1 LRSNRW
7 NKVMRTVHEIFP
19 FFPLQQRYKG
29 TPPMPAFSINF
40 WSMHLRKLKIMS
52 TSVFQIL
59 LLLVSLKLQASG
71 AAPGLAKPNC
81 PETCGNITI
90 PFPFGIGAGCFLD
103 EWYQIICQQN
113 NTVPILKKIGLRVID
128 ISLPDQYM
136 DGMIDVS
143 LPVIY
148 SNASCGGDGRAAR
161 VSLEGSQFVFSR
173 TRNVFTLVGCN
184 TLATVNTTKSA
195 FAGCSSRC
203 AETNTSRY
211 TACSGRNGCC
221 KTRLPF
227 NLQHF
232 SVDFKEE
239 GGHQGCKYAILSSYF
254 PALYDLKLNETIPAV
269 LEWGIANNTDYGRKL
284 IQQSKTTTYPS
295 VCSTQIGGSE
305 MLFTQCYCFGGYY
318 GNPYLMGGC
327 EGAAPPQSR
336 YCAETCGNVTIPF
349 PFGIRAGCFLD
360 DWYQI
365 ACQPN
370 NMVPILKR
378 IGLRVL
384 NISLP
389 NKNLD
394 GMINVSLPVIYS
406 TASCRVDGRGPMV
419 SLKGKSLKGSPF
431 VFSQTRNIFTVV
443 GCNAQLTIK
452 STESAVFG
460 CRSKCVGANFTNSNY
475 SACSESE
482 GCCQSSLPFNLQ
494 GFDVDFVEESGDE
507 GCKYAFL
514 GSDSA
519 VYDLR
524 SSDTVPG
531 VLEWAIANNTD
542 YALDLFKQGYY
553 ISNKSFF
560 CEKYRS
566 DSLGSGEILYAQCHC
581 RRGYRGNAYL
591 IGGCK
596 DFDECYSWCPG
607 TCVLERDSFRCVG
620 GGKTKFILIGTG
632 AGLGALLLCLALWG
646 LYKYIKKRQEI
657 KLKEKYFIGLLLE
670 SELSSGHVE
679 KNKLFNSKYLEKAT
693 DNFNKDRILGQGG
706 QGTVYKGM
714 LTDGKIVAIKK
725 PKAIDESK
733 VKQFINE
740 VVILSQINHR
750 NIVKLLGCCLETK
763 VPLLVYEFIPNGTL
777 YQYLHDSNEEF
788 HVSWDTRLRIAA
800 EIAGA
805 LFYLHSAASI
815 PIYHRDIK
823 STNILL
829 DEKYRAKVADF
840 GTSKSIS
847 LDQTH
852 VTTLVQGTFGY
863 LDPEYFQSGQF
874 TDKSDVY
881 SFGVVL
887 VELLTGQ
894 KPISSM
900 REQEGRSLAT
910 YFIISME
917 ENQLF
922 DIVDAQVL
930 KEDKKEEIALVA
942 NLAKRCL
949 NLNGRNR
956 PTMKEVTMELEGMRK
971 LPDPLGIQQNQEDR
985 ETAESYAT
993 ACTSSKSNINADVT
1007 TFSDVQPFSPSE
1019 TW

>member
-1 LRSNRW
+1 
-7 NKVMRTVHEIFP
+7 
-19 FFPLQQRYKG
+19 
-29 TPPMPAFSINF
+29 
-40 WSMHLRKLKIMS
+40 MS

-59 LLLVSLKLQASG
+59 LLLVSLTLQASG

-81 PETCGNITI
+81 PDACGDVPI
-90 PFPFGIGAGCFLD
+90 PFPFGIGAGCFFE

-113 NTVPILKKIGLRVID
+113 NTIPILKKIGLRVLN
-128 ISLPDQYM
+128 ISLPDRYV
-136 DGMIDVS
+136 DGMINIS

-148 SNASCGGDGRAAR
+148 SNASCGGDGRAAG
-161 VSLEGSQFVFSR
+161 VSLEGSQFVFSQ

-184 TLATVNTTKSA
+184 TLATVDTTKSA
-195 FAGCSSRC
+195 FVGCRSRC
-203 AETNTSRY
+203 AGTNTSISWNS
-211 TACSGRNGCC
+211 ACSGSDGCC
-221 KTRLPF
+221 QTMLPL
-227 NLQHF
+227 NLQGF

-239 GGHQGCKYAILSSYF
+239 GGHQGCKYAFLRSDF
-254 PALYDLKLNETIPAV
+254 TGLYDLILNETVPVV

-284 IQQSKTTTYPS
+284 IQQSKTVYPS
-295 VCSTQIGGSE
+295 ICRTQSVDDSE
-305 MLFTQCYCFGGYY
+305 MLFTQCYCTRCSCTREYG
-318 GNPYLMGGC
+318 GNPYLMEGC
-327 EGAAPPQSR
+327 KGSAPRPSGAAPRPRSPD
-336 YCAETCGNVTIPF
+336 CAEACGSVTIPF
-349 PFGIRAGCFLD
+349 PFGIGTGCFLD
-360 DWYQI
+360 DWYQV
-365 ACQPN
+365 ACQQN
-370 NMVPILKR
+370 NMVPILKKT
-378 IGLRVL
+378 GLRVL

-389 NKNLD
+389 DEDVN

-406 TASCRVDGRGPMV
+406 NASCGGDGRGAMV
-419 SLKGKSLKGSPF
+419 SLKGSPF

-443 GCNAQLTIK
+443 GCNTLATVK

-460 CRSKCVGANFTNSNY
+460 CRSKCARTNFTISKY
-475 SACSESE
+475 SACSGRD

-494 GFDVDFVEESGDE
+494 HFGVDFEEESGHE
-507 GCKYAFL
+507 ECKYAFL
-514 GSDSA
+514 RSDSG

-524 SSDTVPG
+524 LSDTIPV
-531 VLEWAIANNTD
+531 VLEWGIANNTT
-542 YALDLFKQGYY
+542 YAVDLVRRGNYDVTFSCTRFESLSSEGEESIHRYRGYGV
-553 ISNKSFF
+553 
-560 CEKYRS
+560 
-566 DSLGSGEILYAQCHC
+566 DSGEMPYVQCHC
-581 RRGYRGNAYL
+581 TEGYRGNAYR

-596 DFDECYSWCPG
+596 DIDECEDSNRCHG
-607 TCVLERDSFRCVG
+607 TCVNTPGSFRCVSG
-620 GGKTKFILIGTG
+620 RKTTKFILIGTG

-646 LYKYIKKRQEI
+646 LYKYIKKRKEI
-657 KLKEKYFIGLLLE
+657 KLKEKNFKRNGGLLLE
-670 SELSSGHVE
+670 SELSSAKGHVE
-679 KNKLFNSKYLEKAT
+679 KNKLFNSKDLEKAT

-725 PKAIDESK
+725 SRAIDEGK
-733 VKQFINE
+733 VEQFINE

-863 LDPEYFQSGQF
+863 LDPEYFQSSQF

-894 KPISSM
+894 KPISSL

-917 ENQLF
+917 ENRLF
-922 DIVDAQVL
+922 NIVDAQVL

-949 NLNGRNR
+949 NLNGRSR
-956 PTMKEVTMELEGMRK
+956 PTMKEVAMELEVMRK
-971 LPDPLGIQQNQEDR
+971 FQNPLGIQQNQEDQ
-985 ETAESYAT
+985 EATESYVA
-993 ACTSSKSNINADVT
+993 ACKSSKSNIDVDVT
-1007 TFSDVQPFSPSE
+1007 TFSDAQPFLPSE

>member
-1 LRSNRW
+1 
-7 NKVMRTVHEIFP
+7 
-19 FFPLQQRYKG
+19 
-29 TPPMPAFSINF
+29 
-40 WSMHLRKLKIMS
+40 MHLRKLKIMS

-81 PETCGNITI
+81 PETCGNVTI
-90 PFPFGIGAGCFLD
+90 PFPFGIGAGCFFE
-103 EWYQIICQQN
+103 EWYQIVCKQN
-113 NTVPILKKIGLRVID
+113 NTVPILKKIGLRVLN
-128 ISLPDQYM
+128 ISLPDADV
-136 DGMIDVS
+136 DGMINVS

-148 SNASCGGDGRAAR
+148 SNAGCGGDGRGAG
-161 VSLEGSQFVFSR
+161 VSLKGSQFVFSR

-195 FAGCSSRC
+195 FVGCRSRC
-203 AETNTSRY
+203 AATNTSISRNS
-211 TACSGRNGCC
+211 ACSGRDGCC
-221 KTRLPF
+221 QRMLRP
-227 NLQHF
+227 NLQGF
-232 SVDFKEE
+232 SVDFIEE
-239 GGHQGCKYAILSSYF
+239 GGHQGCKYAFLRSDF
-254 PALYDLKLNETIPAV
+254 TGLYDLILNETVPVV
-269 LEWGIANNTDYGRKL
+269 LEWGIANNTDDGRKL
-284 IQQSKTTTYPS
+284 IQQSRTGYLSYCRTHS
-295 VCSTQIGGSE
+295 IDNSE
-305 MLFTQCYCFGGYY
+305 MLFTQCYCTREYGG
-318 GNPYLMGGC
+318 NAYLMEGCKGG
-327 EGAAPPQSR
+327 PPPSH
-336 YCAETCGNVTIPF
+336 YCAEICGNVTIPF

-365 ACQPN
+365 VCQQN
-370 NMVPILKR
+370 NTVPILKK

-389 NKNLD
+389 DENVNS

-406 TASCRVDGRGPMV
+406 DASCGGDGRGAMV
-419 SLKGKSLKGSPF
+419 SLKGSQF
-431 VFSQTRNIFTVV
+431 VFSQKWNIFTVV
-443 GCNAQLTIK
+443 GCNTLVTGN

-460 CRSKCVGANFTNSNY
+460 CRSKCAGNNFTISKD
-475 SACSESE
+475 SACSGRD
-482 GCCQSSLPFNLQ
+482 GCCQSLLPLNLQ
-494 GFDVDFVEESGDE
+494 DFGVNFKEEGGHG

-514 GSDSA
+514 RSDFTG

-524 SSDTVPG
+524 LSDTIPV
-531 VLEWAIANNTD
+531 VLEWGIANDTNYAIERIWQD
-542 YALDLFKQGYY
+542 YDDDSFHC
-553 ISNKSFF
+553 ISVENSA
-560 CEKYRS
+560 RR
-566 DSLGSGEILYAQCHC
+566 GSGTIYDRYGSYNIDSGEMLFMECHC
-581 RRGYRGNAYL
+581 TEGYHGNAYVD
-591 IGGCK
+591 GGCK
-596 DFDECYSWCPG
+596 AECDPRRCPG
-607 TCVLERDSFRCVG
+607 TCVKERGSFRCVG
-620 GGKTKFILIGTG
+620 SGKTKFILIGSG
-632 AGLGALLLCLALWG
+632 AGLLGALLLCLALWG
-646 LYKYIKKRQEI
+646 LYKYIKKRKEI

-670 SELSSGHVE
+670 SELSSAKGHVE
-679 KNKLFNSKYLEKAT
+679 KNKLFNSKDLEKAT

-714 LTDGKIVAIKK
+714 LTNGKIVAIKK
-725 PKAIDESK
+725 PKAIDEGK

-777 YQYLHDSNEEF
+777 YQYLHNSNEEF

-852 VTTLVQGTFGY
+852 ATTLVQGTIGY
-863 LDPEYFQSGQF
+863 LDPEYFQTGQF

-894 KPISSM
+894 KPISLL

-917 ENQLF
+917 ENRLF

-949 NLNGRNR
+949 NSNGRSR
-956 PTMKEVTMELEGMRK
+956 PTMKEVAMELEGMRK
-971 LPDPLGIQQNQEDR
+971 LPNPLGIQQNQENR
-985 ETAESYAT
+985 EATESCVA
-993 ACTSSKSNINADVT
+993 ACKSSKSNIDADVT
-1007 TFSDVQPFSPSE
+1007 TFSDVQQFLPSE

>member
-1 LRSNRW
+1 
-7 NKVMRTVHEIFP
+7 
-19 FFPLQQRYKG
+19 
-29 TPPMPAFSINF
+29 
-40 WSMHLRKLKIMS
+40 MHLRNLKIMS

-59 LLLVSLKLQASG
+59 LLLVSLTLQASG

-81 PETCGNITI
+81 AETCGNVII

-103 EWYQIICQQN
+103 EWYQIVCQQN
-113 NTVPILKKIGLRVID
+113 NTVPILKKIGLRVLN
-128 ISLPDQYM
+128 ISLPDVYV
-136 DGMIDVS
+136 DGMINIS

-148 SNASCGGDGRAAR
+148 SNASCGGDGRGAG
-161 VSLEGSQFVFSR
+161 VSLKGSQFVFSR

-195 FAGCSSRC
+195 FVGCRSRC
-203 AETNTSRY
+203 AATNTSISWNS
-211 TACSGRNGCC
+211 ACSGRDGCC
-221 KTRLPF
+221 QTMLPL
-227 NLQHF
+227 NLQGF

-239 GGHQGCKYAILSSYF
+239 GGHQGCKYAFLRSDF
-254 PALYDLKLNETIPAV
+254 TGFYDLILNETVPVV

-284 IQQSKTTTYPS
+284 IQQSKTADSSECRTQS
-295 VCSTQIGGSE
+295 VDDSE
-305 MLFTQCYCFGGYY
+305 MLFTQCYCTGCYCTRGYHGNPY
-318 GNPYLMGGC
+318 GGNPYLMEGC
-327 EGAAPPQSR
+327 KGAAPPPSEAAPRPRSR
-336 YCAETCGNVTIPF
+336 DCAETCGSVTIPF
-349 PFGIRAGCFLD
+349 PFGIGDGCFLD

-365 ACQPN
+365 ACQQN
-370 NMVPILKR
+370 NTVPVLKK

-384 NISLP
+384 NISLHSYEDV
-389 NKNLD
+389 D
-394 GMINVSLPVIYS
+394 GMINVSLPGIYS
-406 TASCRVDGRGPMV
+406 NASCGGDGRGAMV
-419 SLKGKSLKGSPF
+419 SLKGSPF
-431 VFSQTRNIFTVV
+431 VFSQTGNIFTVV
-443 GCNAQLTIK
+443 GCNTLATVN
-452 STESAVFG
+452 STESVVFG
-460 CRSKCVGANFTNSNY
+460 CRSKCAGTNFTRTKY
-475 SACSESE
+475 SACSGRD

-494 GFDVDFVEESGDE
+494 GFGVDFKEEGGHE

-514 GSDSA
+514 RSDSG
-519 VYDLR
+519 VYDPTL
-524 SSDTVPG
+524 SDPFPV
-531 VLEWAIANNTD
+531 VLEWGMANNTN
-542 YALDLFKQGYY
+542 YALDL
-553 ISNKSFF
+553 I
-560 CEKYRS
+560 EKADNDESYSCSIFESLSSEGEGSIYGYRS
-566 DSLGSGEILYAQCHC
+566 YSVDSGEIQYVQCYC
-581 RRGYRGNAYL
+581 TIGYRGNAYL

-596 DFDECYSWCPG
+596 DIDECEDSNRCHG
-607 TCVLERDSFRCVG
+607 TCVNTPGSFRCVSG
-620 GGKTKFILIGTG
+620 RKTTKFILIGTG

-646 LYKYIKKRQEI
+646 LYKYIKKRKEI
-657 KLKEKYFIGLLLE
+657 KLKEKYFKRNGGLLLE
-670 SELSSGHVE
+670 SELSSAKGHVE
-679 KNKLFNSKYLEKAT
+679 KNKLFNSKDLEKAT

-725 PKAIDESK
+725 SKAIDEGK
-733 VKQFINE
+733 VEQFINE
-740 VVILSQINHR
+740 VLILSQINHR

-829 DEKYRAKVADF
+829 DEKYQAKVADF

-863 LDPEYFQSGQF
+863 LDPEYFQSSQF

-887 VELLTGQ
+887 VELLTRQ
-894 KPISSM
+894 KPISSL

-917 ENQLF
+917 ENRLF

-930 KEDKKEEIALVA
+930 KEDKKEEIAIVA

-949 NLNGRNR
+949 NLNGRSR
-956 PTMKEVTMELEGMRK
+956 PTMKEVAMELEVMRK
-971 LPDPLGIQQNQEDR
+971 FPNPLGIQQNQEDQ
-985 ETAESYAT
+985 EAIESYVV
-993 ACTSSKSNINADVT
+993 ACKSSKSNIDVDVT
-1007 TFSDVQPFSPSE
+1007 TFSDAQPFLPSE

>member
-1 LRSNRW
+1 
-7 NKVMRTVHEIFP
+7 
-19 FFPLQQRYKG
+19 
-29 TPPMPAFSINF
+29 
-40 WSMHLRKLKIMS
+40 MS

-59 LLLVSLKLQASG
+59 LLLVFLKLQASG

-81 PETCGNITI
+81 LETCGNVTI
-90 PFPFGIGAGCFLD
+90 PFPFGIGAGCFFE
-103 EWYQIICQQN
+103 EWYQIVCKQN
-113 NTVPILKKIGLRVID
+113 NTVPILKKIGLRVLN
-128 ISLPDQYM
+128 ISLPDVDV
-136 DGMIDVS
+136 DGMINVS

-148 SNASCGGDGRAAR
+148 SDASCGGDGRAAG
-161 VSLEGSQFVFSR
+161 VSLEGSQFVFSQ
-173 TRNVFTLVGCN
+173 TRNIFTLVGCN
-184 TLATVNTTKSA
+184 TLATVNTTRSA
-195 FAGCSSRC
+195 FVGCRSRC
-203 AETNTSRY
+203 AGTNTSFSWNS
-211 TACSGRNGCC
+211 ACSGRDGCC
-221 KTRLPF
+221 QTVLPL
-227 NLQHF
+227 NLQGF
-232 SVDFKEE
+232 SVDFKEK
-239 GGHQGCKYAILSSYF
+239 GGHQGCKYAFLRSDF
-254 PALYDLKLNETIPAV
+254 TGLYDLKLNKTVPVV

-284 IQQSKTTTYPS
+284 IQQSKTDYPS
-295 VCSTQIGGSE
+295 YCHNQTFDGSE
-305 MLFTQCYCFGGYY
+305 MLFTQCYCTRAYG
-318 GNPYLMGGC
+318 GNPYLTEGC
-327 EGAAPPQSR
+327 KGDAPQLQSD
-336 YCAETCGNVTIPF
+336 CGETCGSVTIPF
-349 PFGIRAGCFLD
+349 PFGIRAECFLD

-365 ACQPN
+365 VCEQN
-370 NMVPILKR
+370 NTVPILKK
-378 IGLRVL
+378 IGLQVL

-389 NKNLD
+389 DEYVD

-406 TASCRVDGRGPMV
+406 NASCGGDGRG
-419 SLKGKSLKGSPF
+419 
-431 VFSQTRNIFTVV
+431 
-443 GCNAQLTIK
+443 A
-452 STESAVFG
+452 
-460 CRSKCVGANFTNSNY
+460 
-475 SACSESE
+475 
-482 GCCQSSLPFNLQ
+482 Q
-494 GFDVDFVEESGDE
+494 GFGVDFEEESGDE

-514 GSDSA
+514 GSHSG

-524 SSDTVPG
+524 LSDRVPA
-531 VLEWAIANNTD
+531 VLEWGIANNTT
-542 YALDLFKQGYY
+542 YALDLIYQGYY
-553 ISNKSFF
+553 RMNESFTCTRFKSLSS
-560 CEKYRS
+560 EGEGIIYRYRS
-566 DSLGSGEILYAQCHC
+566 YSVNSGEILSGQCYC
-581 RRGYRGNAYL
+581 RMGYHGNAYL

-596 DFDECYSWCPG
+596 DIDECEDSNRCRG
-607 TCVLERDSFRCVG
+607 TCVNTPGSFRCVSG
-620 GGKTKFILIGTG
+620 RKTTEFILIGTG
-632 AGLGALLLCLALWG
+632 AGLGAPLLCLALWG
-646 LYKYIKKRQEI
+646 LYKYIKMRKEI
-657 KLKEKYFIGLLLE
+657 KLKEKYFIGLLLD
-670 SELSSGHVE
+670 SELSSAKGHVE
-679 KNKLFNSKYLEKAT
+679 KNKLFNSKDLEKAT

-706 QGTVYKGM
+706 QGTIYKGM

-725 PKAIDESK
+725 PKAIDEGE

-740 VVILSQINHR
+740 VVILSRINHR

-777 YQYLHDSNEEF
+777 YQYLHDSNEQF

-805 LFYLHSAASI
+805 LFYLHSVASI

-840 GTSKSIS
+840 GISKSIS

-894 KPISSM
+894 KPISSL

-949 NLNGRNR
+949 NSNGRSR
-956 PTMKEVTMELEGMRK
+956 PTMKEVALELEVMRK
-971 LPDPLGIQQNQEDR
+971 FPNPLGIQQNQEDQ
-985 ETAESYAT
+985 EATESYVA
-993 ACTSSKSNINADVT
+993 ACKSSKSNIDVDVT
-1007 TFSDVQPFSPSE
+1007 TFSDAQPFIPSE